1 LSGKT
6 GQPHVGDYDDE
17 CVPERKCLL
26 LDESRQPLM
35 STVNRREY
43 FKSLL
48 DGLVKAAGTVI
59 VASTVLPARAVQ
71 AAQSSPTGDAA
82 TDLLQRAD
90 QLASDLPPGVEGEDE
105 EFAKF
110 VNGGFRNAA
119 FRNAAGGG
127 GGFRNGGFAN
137 GGGGGFRNG
146 GFANGGG
153 GGGFRNGAW
162 RNISERLTPGTLG
175 WVPCFWLCKSMV

>member
-1 LSGKT
+1 MRCDTQVSPL
-6 GQPHVGDYDDE
+6 HE
-17 CVPERKCLL
+17 ARK
-26 LDESRQPLM
+26 PLM
-35 STVNRREY
+35 NTVNRREY

-59 VASTVLPARAVQ
+59 VASTVLPARAAH
-71 AAQSSPTGDAA
+71 AAPASLSDGAA
-82 TDLLQRAD
+82 RDLLQRAD
-90 QLASDLPPGVEGEDE
+90 QLAREQAPGSEGDDE

-119 FRNAAGGG
+119 FRNAGGG
-127 GGFRNGGFAN
+127 GDFRNGGFAN

-153 GGGFRNGAW
+153 GGFRNGAW
-162 RNISERLTPGTLG
+162 RN
-175 WVPCFWLCKSMV
+175 V